1 MHGRFLLNIFAG
13 SKWAKV
19 KINLDRGP
27 SDPNIK
33 VDLACY
39 KRGDCA
45 HSGVM
50 ARLSLLRL
58 TAPVSFKVV
67 I

>member
-1 MHGRFLLNIFAG
+1 MGGRVLLNIFPAG
-13 SKWAKV
+13 KWAKV
-19 KINLDRGP
+19 KINLDRGL

-33 VDLACY
+33 IDLACE
-39 KRGDCA
+39 KQGDHA
-45 HSGVM
+45 HKGVM

-58 TAPVSFKVV
+58 TAPISFKVV